1 MNIYLFSFG
10 HCFVCPLIYGFH
22 IYQRSLS
29 IFRHRLRHETEVAY
43 ARVNKL
49 NANFNNISVISWRS
63 VLLVEETREK
73 FY

>member
-1 MNIYLFSFG
+1 
-10 HCFVCPLIYGFH
+10 
-22 IYQRSLS
+22 LS

-63 VLLVEETREK
+63 VLLVEENRDK